1 MPATGKPRRPAR
13 VPARPKESRLAVMAV
28 ERNSEAGSFRM
39 LAVKAE
45 GGAAVEAA
53 LGLIRAALGKA

>member
-1 MPATGKPRRPAR
+1 MPALGKPRRPAR
-13 VPARPKESRLAVMAV
+13 VPARPQEARLAVMA
-28 ERNSEAGSFRM
+28 EQRNNETGSYR
-39 LAVKAE
+39 LLVVKAE

>member
-1 MPATGKPRRPAR
+1 MPAPGKPRRPAR
-13 VPARPKESRLAVMAV
+13 VPARNQESRLAVMAV
-28 ERNSEAGSFRM
+28 QRDDEAGSFRM

-53 LGLIRAALGKA
+53 LGLIKAALGKA